1 MISDDVIKKILKFRD
16 DRDWKQFHNG
26 KDLAISLNLEAS
38 ELLELFQWS
47 GADLTAA
54 EKVEAMKEELADIV
68 MYAILF
74 ADRYGIDLNKALE
87 KKLEQNNNKYPVK
100 DARGKKDKYTE
111 LKNAKK

>member
-1 MISDDVIKKILKFRD
+1 
-16 DRDWKQFHNG
+16 
-26 KDLAISLNLEAS
+26 
-38 ELLELFQWS
+38 
-47 GADLTAA
+47 
-54 EKVEAMKEELADIV
+54 

-74 ADRYGIDLNKALE
+74 ADRYGIDLNEALE

>member
-47 GADLTAA
+47 GTDLTAS
-54 EKVEAMKEELADIV
+54 EKVEAMKEELADIL

-74 ADRYGIDLNKALE
+74 ADRYDIDLNEALE
-87 KKLEQNNNKYPVK
+87 KKLEQNNIKYPVK
-100 DARGKKDKYTE
+100 DAKGKKDKYTE
-111 LKNAKK
+111 LKNGKK

>member
-47 GADLTAA
+47 GKELTSR
-54 EKVEAMKEELADIV
+54 EKIEQMKEELADIL

-74 ADRYGIDLNKALE
+74 ADR
-87 KKLEQNNNKYPVK
+87 
-100 DARGKKDKYTE
+100 
-111 LKNAKK
+111 

>member
-47 GADLTAA
+47 GTDLTAS
-54 EKVEAMKEELADIV
+54 EKIEQMKEELADIV

-74 ADRYGIDLNKALE
+74 ADRYDIDLNEALE
-87 KKLEQNNNKYPVK
+87 KKLEQNNIKYPVK
-100 DARGKKDKYTE
+100 DAKGKKDKYTE
-111 LKNAKK
+111 LKNGKK

>member
-1 MISDDVIKKILKFRD
+1 MSDDVIKKILKFRD

-47 GADLTAA
+47 GTDLTAS
-54 EKVEAMKEELADIV
+54 EKIEQMKEELADIL

-74 ADRYGIDLNKALE
+74 AD
-87 KKLEQNNNKYPVK
+87 
-100 DARGKKDKYTE
+100 
-111 LKNAKK
+111 

>member
-1 MISDDVIKKILKFRD
+1 MISDEVIKKILKFRD

-47 GADLTAA
+47 GTDLTAS
-54 EKVEAMKEELADIV
+54 EKDEAMKEELADIL

-74 ADRYGIDLNKALE
+74 ADRYDIDLNEALE
-87 KKLEQNNNKYPVK
+87 KKLEQNNIKYPVK
-100 DARGKKDKYTE
+100 DAKGKKDKYTE
-111 LKNAKK
+111 LKNGKK